1 MSRKKIGQYVG
12 LMFVL
17 LIALTFVAGCG
28 PSKKEIVSQYKQA
41 VQPILSELE
50 QEGKKWDTLRSKSSN
65 GQISDIQF
73 VTTVKNEL
81 LPNMLKLQGR
91 MEKIE
96 PSKDLRA
103 IHELG
108 IKMISKNV
116 QAMNEIMAVLYTG
129 DASKITSANNLL
141 TESRELERKYVN
153 QLEDFVK

>member
-81 LPNMLKLQGR
+81 LPNMLKLQDR

-96 PSKDLRA
+96 SNKDLRA

-116 QAMNEIMAVLYTG
+116 QAMNEIMAVFYTG

>member
-116 QAMNEIMAVLYTG
+116 QAMNEIMAVFYTG